1 MNTVLELH
9 SSPVTMTT
17 VRFMDFNSTDFN
29 ENTTDLFSDSNKT
42 TSNGPSFFFRYVT
55 YYARVEM

>member
-17 VRFMDFNSTDFN
+17 DNFMDFNMTDFTDNSTDVF
-29 ENTTDLFSDSNKT
+29 TDTNKT
-42 TSNGPSFFFRYVT
+42 ASNGPSYFFRYVCFLN
-55 YYARVEM
+55 